1 MSSLPLEGVRVLD
14 LTRLLPGPMCSL
26 HLADMGADVIKIEDP
41 GLGDYARWMGPMKG
55 EESGFFQA
63 LNRNKRG
70 LSLDLKQAAGVELF
84 LELARDA
91 DVVIESFRP
100 GVVDRLGIGYDAVRA
115 VNPGIVYCAISGYGQ
130 SGPWRERAGHDIN
143 YCATAGILEQSG
155 ARGGPPAPGN
165 FQIADLAGGALS
177 AAMAISAALVGA
189 ARRGEGRYLDVSMT
203 DCAMAHN
210 LLPLVAHDAEG
221 QSRPRGG
228 DFLSGELPCYAVYET
243 ADGRHMALGA
253 LEEKFWRRFCEQLGR
268 PDLALL
274 YAAAGDER
282 EAVRHELE
290 VIFRSRS
297 QAEWVELFADT
308 DCCLTPVLSIGEAL
322 VCEQI
327 SARGLYR
334 PQPPSKG
341 QPQTGEIAQFAFP
354 VQMSD
359 AEFAVRRPAPA
370 RGQHNHELLAELGCD
385 AARIEQL
392 AADGVI

>member
-1 MSSLPLEGVRVLD
+1 MSSLPLEDICVLD

-26 HLADMGADVIKIEDP
+26 HLADMGAEVIKIEDT

-55 EESGFFQA
+55 EDASFFRA

-70 LSLDLKQAAGVELF
+70 LTLDLKQAAGVELF
-84 LELARDA
+84 LDLARGA

-100 GVVDRLGIGYDAVRA
+100 GVVDRLGIGYQAVRA

-155 ARGGPPAPGN
+155 ARDGPPAAGN

-189 ARRGEGRYLDVSMT
+189 ARRGEGRYLDVAMT

-210 LLPLVAHDAEG
+210 LLPLIAQDALGE
-221 QSRPRGG
+221 SRPRGG

-243 ADGRHMALGA
+243 ADGRYMALGA
-253 LEEKFWRRFCEQLGR
+253 LEDKFWRRFCERLGR

-274 YAAAGDER
+274 YAVDGDER

-297 QAEWVELFADT
+297 QAEWVEYFADT
-308 DCCLTPVLSIGEAL
+308 DCCLSPVLSMREAIA
-322 VCEQI
+322 CEQI
-327 SARGLYR
+327 VARGLYR
-334 PQPPSKG
+334 PQ
-341 QPQTGEIAQFAFP
+341 QDAEAGEVAQFAFP
-354 VQMSD
+354 VQMSG

-370 RGQHNHELLAELGCD
+370 RGEHSRELLAELGYE